1 MAGQKLEPMSVNAGD
16 PITAELMQNI
26 IANINTVNSLA
37 TGTATTTSTTPTAGG
52 YGAPATPTV
61 SVTESNKI
69 TVSCKK
75 DSTGGPADPIY
86 FTKTFSKAPNIT
98 LTVMNTNGKTLTTLK
113 YLPVV
118 TSVTATEFT
127 FKMLSLAATAEGQ
140 LKVNW
145 IASI

>member
-1 MAGQKLEPMSVNAGD
+1 MAGQKLEPMSVNSGD

-26 IANINTVNSLA
+26 IANINIVNSLA
-37 TGTATTTSTTPTAGG
+37 TGTTTTPTTPSTGG

-61 SVTESNKI
+61 SVTESNRLK
-69 TVSCKK
+69 VSCKK

-86 FTKTFSKAPNIT
+86 FTKTFSKAPNIA
-98 LTVMNTNGKTLTTLK
+98 LTVMNTSGKTLTSLK

-118 TSVTATEFT
+118 TSVTSTEFT
-127 FKMLSLAATAEGQ
+127 FKMLSIGATAEGQ
-140 LKVNW
+140 LTVTW